1 MADERYSLELSGCAP
16 IPLAHYLK
24 ALGILRLVSEQVDK
38 QVGDQAQGWWEGDTF
53 FLRSSLDRDGL
64 VEFFQE
70 RYAPTPLVGP
80 WGARS
85 GFFAAASEK
94 TAREAL
100 EAIAETDSGRLAGFR
115 LAIRSVHLLLKQLGL
130 QTKAENDEEKLC
142 LLKACRAYLP
152 DELLQWLDT
161 TYVLLNGDRAFPPL
175 LGTGGNEGSG
185 SYMSGF
191 AQQVVAVLIDRTWDD
206 ALLSSVFADPQSGTT
221 GSQAPGHFSPEA
233 TGGPNAGSGF
243 DGSVGMNP
251 WDYLLALEGSLLFA
265 ASCAKK
271 LESHGD
277 GSLAYPFCVR
287 PVGAGYGSASMSDAT
302 VARAEMWFPLWER
315 PASYSELMAFL
326 SEGRAVVNR
335 RPARDG
341 IDFARAVAA
350 TGIDRGVKAFER
362 YGFHQRNGLSYFA
375 VPLGRFAVRED
386 PAVEEL
392 LTPIDRW
399 LDRFRPAASSKNAP
413 GRAGRALRQL
423 EAAIFELCQR
433 GEPTHVQNVLISL
446 GQAEAAVAISPKL
459 RDPKEKGNV
468 SPVPQLSPQW
478 LSKAYLVGSKNVEFR
493 LAAALAGIGY
503 GKEDKLG
510 PFRRHVEPVDP
521 KALHKWSESA
531 DDPGLVWGGGD
542 LIRNML
548 AVLNRRM
555 IDAVRCGK
563 QSGDDELLFPG
574 EGRCHTSLADIA
586 AFIDGHVDDR
596 RIESLLR
603 GLILVNWRQD
613 LPLIRGPAEPT
624 PDAAY
629 ALLKLCHLPHK
640 IAGKA
645 VRLTP
650 AITRRAS
657 SGDLVEATR
666 LAARRLAA
674 SGFPPAVK
682 VIHGCGERARRI
694 AAALLFPVWHKETV
708 KKCDVTRLM
717 DLVLPVEDRSESA
730 GDPAEAA
737 DITSAAV

>member
-1 MADERYSLELSGCAP
+1 MAAKRHSLKLSGCAP

-24 ALGILRLVSEQVDK
+24 ALGVLRLVSEQVDH
-38 QVGDQAQGWWEGDTF
+38 QAQGWWEGDTF
-53 FLRSSLDRDGL
+53 ILRSSLDRDGL
-64 VEFFQE
+64 VEFLLE
-70 RYAPTPLVGP
+70 RYSPTPLVGP

-85 GFFAAASEK
+85 GFFAAASER

-100 EAIAETDSGRLAGFR
+100 EAIAETDSERLAGFR
-115 LAIRSVHLLLKQLGL
+115 QAIQSVRLVLKQLGL
-130 QTKAENDEEKLC
+130 ETKAENDEEKLR

-152 DELLQWLDT
+152 DELLPWLDT

-206 ALLSSVFADPQSGTT
+206 ALLSSVFAEPQSGTT

-243 DGSVGMNP
+243 DGSVEMNP

-271 LESHGD
+271 LESHGA

-287 PVGAGYGSASMSDAT
+287 PVGTGYGSASMSDAS
-302 VARAEMWFPLWER
+302 VARAEMWLPLWER
-315 PASYSELMAFL
+315 PTSYSELMAFL

-335 RPARDG
+335 RSARDG

-350 TGIDRGVKAFER
+350 TGIDRGVTAFER

-375 VPLGRFAVRED
+375 VPLGRFSVRED
-386 PAVEEL
+386 PGVEEL
-392 LTPIDRW
+392 LAPIDGW
-399 LDRFRPAASSKNAP
+399 LDRFRRAASPKTAP

-433 GEPTHVQNVLISL
+433 GGERHVQDLLIAL

-478 LSKAYLVGSKNVEFR
+478 LSKTHLVGSKNVEFR
-493 LAAALAGIGY
+493 LAAALASIGY
-503 GKEDKLG
+503 DKGDKVG
-510 PFRRHVEPVDP
+510 PFRRHVEPIDP
-521 KALHKWSESA
+521 KTWHWPRPQWSDSA

-542 LIRNML
+542 LVRNML

-555 IDAVRCGK
+555 IDAVRHGK

-574 EGRCHTSLADIA
+574 EGRCHASLADIA
-586 AFIDGHVDDR
+586 AFIDGRVDDR

-603 GLILVNWRQD
+603 GLILVNWSKR
-613 LPLIRGPAEPT
+613 LPLIRGPAEPM

-629 ALLKLCHLPHK
+629 ALLKLCHLPHE

-650 AITRRAS
+650 AITRRTA
-657 SGDLVEATR
+657 SGDLTEATR
-666 LAARRLAA
+666 LAARRLTA
-674 SGFPPAVK
+674 SGFPPAVD

-694 AAALLFPVWHKETV
+694 AAALLFPVWHKETAD
-708 KKCDVTRLM
+708 KTDVTRLM
-717 DLVLPVEDRSESA
+717 DLVLRAEDRSESA
-730 GDPAEAA
+730 GGLAEAA
-737 DITSAAV
+737 DVA